1 MKKAALL
8 ILVVFAS
15 LSFKTIAHKFY
26 LSVTEIEYKK
36 EKKDLQIVSKVFIDD
51 FKNVLEKRYGETI
64 TLSKEAEAGP
74 VNPLIQKYLSAK
86 FKISV
91 DGKPVSLNYLGKKYD
106 KDQLILFIEAE
117 NLEPFKEIS
126 ITNAVL
132 TDMFDDQK
140 NVVNVKIGKEVK
152 SLMLRR
158 DTETNVLNFGDWF

>member
-1 MKKAALL
+1 M
-8 ILVVFAS
+8 
-15 LSFKTIAHKFY
+15 
-26 LSVTEIEYKK
+26 
-36 EKKDLQIVSKVFIDD
+36 FIDD

-64 TLSKEAEAGP
+64 TLSKEAEVGP

-140 NVVNVKIGKEVK
+140 MW
-152 SLMLRR
+152 LMLK
-158 DTETNVLNFGDWF
+158 